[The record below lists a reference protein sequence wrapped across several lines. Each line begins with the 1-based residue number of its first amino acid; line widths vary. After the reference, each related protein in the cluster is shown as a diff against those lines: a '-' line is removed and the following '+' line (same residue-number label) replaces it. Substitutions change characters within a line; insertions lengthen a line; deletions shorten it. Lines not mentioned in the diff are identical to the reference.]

1 MDSQV
6 ICFSLVWNV
15 FPPSLELGDI
25 ITRVGSNVI
34 DVEADLFQAL
44 EDLKPGDIVDVTVNR
59 IAAVNDELQMKEV
72 VLSIKLQPS
81 NTVEKSLQPYRYPM
95 PSR

>member
-1 MDSQV
+1 
-6 ICFSLVWNV
+6 
-15 FPPSLELGDI
+15 
-25 ITRVGSNVI
+25 VI

-44 EDLKPGDIVDVTVNR
+44 EDLKPGDVVDVTVNR
-59 IAAVNDELQMKEV
+59 IVAVNDELQMKEF

-81 NTVEKSLQPYRYPM
+81 APTEKSLQPYRYPT

>member
-1 MDSQV
+1 M
-6 ICFSLVWNV
+6 
-15 FPPSLELGDI
+15 
-25 ITRVGSNVI
+25 I

-44 EDLKPGDIVDVTVNR
+44 EDLKPGDVVDVTVNR
-59 IAAVNDELQMKEV
+59 IVAVNDELQMKEF

-81 NTVEKSLQPYRYPM
+81 ASTEKSLQPYRYPT

>member
-1 MDSQV
+1 
-6 ICFSLVWNV
+6 
-15 FPPSLELGDI
+15 
-25 ITRVGSNVI
+25 VGNNVI

-44 EDLKPGDIVDVTVNR
+44 EDLKPGDVVDVTVNR
-59 IAAVNDELQMKEV
+59 IVAVNDELQMKEI

-81 NTVEKSLQPYRYPM
+81 TALEKSLQPYRYPT